1 MRALLLVVALLCAGG
16 CRLVEP
22 PKGRSPLAPLAAS
35 PDTATLEVFSAPAP
49 PDDPQWTALWA
60 SVDEQPLP
68 AELRQQLAQN
78 GFRAGIA
85 GPNVPDALAALL
97 KVTDD
102 PISEEKR
109 TSAPLDSEDGIRL
122 VVMQPRA
129 GQRRDLVT
137 SPTHDRVSILQRVGN
152 EVKGK
157 TYLKAEARLILQAST
172 EVDGRTRVE
181 LSPELQ
187 YGEMKNRWASSEGM
201 YTWRQERERK
211 QFPELKIAATLS
223 PGQML
228 LVTCLPDR
236 PSSAGHCFFTHTGGD
251 QTVQKLYVFRVAQ
264 ATPDRSF
271 YDGPQSAPSEIS
283 SDTSA
288 TVHVSDSKAD
298 TL

>member
-1 MRALLLVVALLCAGG
+1 MRALVMVMALVGTAG
-16 CRLVEP
+16 CRFAEP
-22 PKGRSPLAPLAAS
+22 PKRRSPLVPLAAAA
-35 PDTATLEVFSAPAP
+35 DAVTLEVFAAPSP
-49 PDDPQWTALWA
+49 PDDPQWSALWA
-60 SVDEQPLP
+60 TVDEQPLP

-122 VVMQPRA
+122 IVMQPRS

-137 SPTHDRVSILQRVGN
+137 SPTHERVSILQRVGD

-187 YGEMKNRWASSEGM
+187 FGEMKNRFASSEGM
-201 YTWRQERERK
+201 YTLRQERERRP
-211 QFPELKIAATLS
+211 FPELKISATLS

-228 LVTCLPDR
+228 LVTSLPDR
-236 PSSAGHCFFTHTGGD
+236 PSSVGHCFFTHTGGE
-251 QTVQKLYVFRVAQ
+251 QPVQKLYVFRVAQ

-271 YDGPQSAPSEIS
+271 YAGPTPTAGEMTS
-283 SDTSA
+283 STEA
-288 TVHVSDSKAD
+288 TAHVSDTNAE
-298 TL
+298 TP

>member
-1 MRALLLVVALLCAGG
+1 MALVCAAG

-22 PKGRSPLAPLAAS
+22 PKGRSPLVPLTAAA
-35 PDTATLEVFSAPAP
+35 DAVTLEVFSAPAP
-49 PDDPQWTALWA
+49 PDDPQWAALWSA
-60 SVDEQPLP
+60 VDEQPLP

-78 GFRAGIA
+78 GFRAGIL
-85 GPNVPDALAALL
+85 GPSVPDALASLL

-102 PISEEKR
+102 RVSDEQR
-109 TSAPLDSEDGIRL
+109 ASAPLDSEDGIRL

-137 SPTHDRVSILQRVGN
+137 SPTHDSVSILQRVGN

-157 TYLKAEARLILQAST
+157 TYRKAEARLILQANT
-172 EVDGRTRVE
+172 EVDGRTHIE

-187 YGEMKNRWASSEGM
+187 HGEMKNRVASSEGM

-211 QFPELKIAATLS
+211 LFPELKIPATLA

-236 PSSAGHCFFTHTGGD
+236 PSSAGHCFFAHSSGD
-251 QTVQKLYVFRVAQ
+251 KPVQKLYVFRVAQ

-271 YDGPQSAPSEIS
+271 YEGPQAASSENAR
-283 SDTSA
+283 DTTA
-288 TVHVSDSKAD
+288 TVHISDGKPE
-298 TL
+298 TQ